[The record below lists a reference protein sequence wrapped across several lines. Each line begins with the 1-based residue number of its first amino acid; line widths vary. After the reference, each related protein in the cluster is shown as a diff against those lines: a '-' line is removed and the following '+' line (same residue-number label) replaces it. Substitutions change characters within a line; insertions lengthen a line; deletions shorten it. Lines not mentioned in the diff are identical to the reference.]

1 MRRRVAALV
10 ILLLV
15 VALLVWALTA
25 AARGGR
31 GDEGSSETETA
42 ESTPTTTLVTEPTVT
57 VPGES
62 ESATAPSTAPSTAPT
77 TATATTQVT
86 AGATAPATSAVA
98 APARTGACEL
108 KDLVI
113 TAITAQPS
121 YAAGVQP
128 VFQMEVDN
136 PTDTECVIDLN
147 KNLLRFEVYDMGT
160 NERIWSDTDCYEPV
174 ATGIQTFPPGAKQRW
189 EARWSVTA
197 SQPGQC
203 SNRPAVKPGAYFLH
217 AVIGDN
223 ASEATPFNIT

>member
-31 GDEGSSETETA
+31 GDGGSSETETA

-62 ESATAPSTAPSTAPT
+62 ESATAPSTAPT

-86 AGATAPATSAVA
+86 VGATASATSAVA

-174 ATGIQTFPPGAKQRW
+174 ATGIQNFPPGAKQRW

>member
-31 GDEGSSETETA
+31 GGEGSSETETA

-62 ESATAPSTAPSTAPT
+62 ESATAPTTAPTTATT

-174 ATGIQTFPPGAKQRW
+174 ATGIQNFPPGAKQRW